1 MSNFTAYRP
10 GQINAAGAT
19 DALFLKLYS
28 GEVLTTFSNANVML
42 PLTRVRT
49 IKAGK
54 SAQFPVTGV
63 VSGGY
68 HQPGVELVGQVTKQ
82 NEKII
87 NIDDLLVS
95 DVFLDTLEEVKNH
108 YDIRSIY
115 SREQGIFLANQM
127 DKKLIQTVILAA
139 RSVSNLSGIG
149 SGGMASVATNIAT
162 SVSVLKAS
170 LRLAAQTFDE
180 KNVPDAGRVALLRP
194 AQYHLLLTDS
204 EVTNNQYDTGGSSKN
219 ETVSRFAGLDLKM
232 TNQIPNGVV
241 GANTG
246 ENNTYSGTFTTT
258 SVVCFQKEAVGSVQ
272 MVGLATEMDYIIEKQ
287 GWMIIAKYAMGHG
300 ILRPECAVEFTTA

>member
-28 GEVLTTFSNANVML
+28 GEVLTTFSNKNVML

-49 IKAGK
+49 ISKGK

-68 HQPGVELVGQVTKQ
+68 HQPGIQLVGQTTKQ

-95 DVFLDTLEEVKNH
+95 DVFLDSLEEVKNH

-127 DKKLIQTVILAA
+127 DKKMIQTTILAA
-139 RSVSNLSGIG
+139 RASSNLSGIG
-149 SGGMASVATNIAT
+149 SGGLAAAKTNIAT
-162 SVSVLKAS
+162 DVSVLKAA
-170 LRLAAQTFDE
+170 LRTASQNFDE
-180 KNVPDAGRVALLRP
+180 KNVPDTDRHALLRP
-194 AQYHLLLTDS
+194 AQYYLLLTDN
-204 EVTNNQYDTGGSSKN
+204 EVTNNQFDTGGSSRN
-219 ETVSRFAGLDLKM
+219 ATVSRFAGLDLHM
-232 TNQIPNGVV
+232 SNQIPAGVV
-241 GANTG
+241 SANTG
-246 ENNTYSGTFTTT
+246 ENNTYNGDFSLT
-258 SVVCFQKEAVGSVQ
+258 SVVVFQKEAIGTVQ
-272 MVGLATEMDYIIEKQ
+272 MVGLATEMDYLIDKQ
-287 GWMIIAKYAMGHG
+287 GWMIIAKYSMGHG